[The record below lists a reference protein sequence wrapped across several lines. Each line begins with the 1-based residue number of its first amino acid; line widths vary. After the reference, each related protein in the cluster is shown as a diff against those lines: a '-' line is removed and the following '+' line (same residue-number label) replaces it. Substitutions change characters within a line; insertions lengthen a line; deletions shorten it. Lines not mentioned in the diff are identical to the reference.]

1 MDPSLLVK
9 ARVMRLIRSMILIS
23 ILAGG
28 CHASDATAPEDILAP
43 AQPFDPA
50 RVRIVVPEVYELS
63 NVIVAMTSY
72 GQSSPVLVYKAGA
85 YYQRV
90 RAAFLPFRTDE
101 LMDPLQLG
109 GEDPLRRYYEFRDNS
124 FAYVYDAD
132 IIKRNPDYDTFWRP
146 NTFRERLAAVQR
158 FADASDFRSFYAANA
173 GFYREVIDRY
183 RGLAEI
189 DSIADW
195 LEREFAPRRFDHY
208 TVALSPL
215 VYGSHSTQ
223 RVSTSAGTEVV
234 MFVAGPDI
242 TSGTSPGVRKATIQR
257 LVFTEIDHNFVNP
270 ATDQYRDQVTS
281 AFGTRSEWTTDGSS
295 FYQSPIAVF
304 NEYMTWAVFLLYI
317 ESRLN
322 SEDFTDVVRQTTATM
337 ESSRRFQR
345 FGRFAQEL
353 LRLYHERPA
362 GSRVPMLYPAL
373 LEWAA
378 RQ

>member
-1 MDPSLLVK
+1 MLLLG
-9 ARVMRLIRSMILIS
+9 AM
-23 ILAGG
+23 AGG
-28 CHASDATAPEDILAP
+28 CDANAPTAPAP
-43 AQPFDPA
+43 PDLVAPEQPVDPA
-50 RVRIVVPEVYELS
+50 RVRIVVPEVYELA

-72 GQSSPVLVYKAGA
+72 GQASPVLVPKTGE

-90 RAAFLPFRTDE
+90 RSAFLPYRTDG
-101 LMDPLQLG
+101 LMESLQLG

-132 IIKRNPDYDTFWRP
+132 LIKRNPAYDTFWSP

-158 FADASDFRSFYAANA
+158 FADAAHFRAFYATNA
-173 GFYREVIDRY
+173 DFYRAFIDRY
-183 RGLAEI
+183 RVLAEI

-195 LEREFAPRRFDHY
+195 LEREFTPRRYDHY

-223 RVSTSAGTEVV
+223 RVTTSAGTEVV
-234 MFVAGPDI
+234 MFVSGPDV
-242 TSGTSPGVRKATIQR
+242 TAGNSAGVRKAMVQR

-270 ATDQYRDQVTS
+270 VSDQYRIQIAS
-281 AFGTRSEWTTDGSS
+281 AFSTRSEWTTDGSS

-304 NEYMTWAVFLLYI
+304 NEYMTWAVFLAYI
-317 ESRLN
+317 EGRVSAADF
-322 SEDFTDVVRQTTATM
+322 SEVVSLTTTTM

-353 LRLYHERPA
+353 LRLYRERPA

-373 LEWAA
+373 LEWAE